1 LTDRDKKLDSLDIME
16 YLYWF
21 YMNQDGVNAKLS
33 QAPVNVLF
41 DPEGVKKKD
50 VWNIDLMEIMKI
62 LMSVLENSEKKDLRV
77 AGMAALSS
85 SLIYRL
91 KVESIFALQKAAME
105 RKPMTQRRDVDIQMV
120 EIPYRH
126 ESTYAVSLDELLDM
140 LENLI
145 GTIANPKIRKT
156 KLNFEPVEAPDFKK
170 YFNSLEN
177 IIGQYQDLILG
188 KIQVNGYSF
197 LNEITS
203 DLNSID
209 SIRCFFAILFL
220 ARDQKVDLE
229 QINDDIKVTLLKK
242 SNEVKNDQD

>member
-1 LTDRDKKLDSLDIME
+1 ME